1 MSPELDPSPIER
13 MKELENLLA
22 EIGKP
27 RTMLLARELLG
38 ACVTI
43 LDHAYEDPE
52 STFAQGPRNVLT
64 SLDCCEVDTK
74 IGPKTPGLI

>member
-1 MSPELDPSPIER
+1 MWGTLSENYNVSELDPSPFER

-38 ACVTI
+38 VCVTI
-43 LDHAYEDPE
+43 LAHAYKDPE
-52 STFAQGPRNVLT
+52 GICARAPMSSPHSTTAK
-64 SLDCCEVDTK
+64 S
-74 IGPKTPGLI
+74 I